1 MQREHIEV
9 KGGTQ
14 MSENQNR
21 GIGDLSKYDVMTT
34 EELEEILRLDAQAPE
49 EQESDT
55 EMILYVMEVLA
66 ARKRNNGHTGK
77 TALEAYESFKQNY
90 PPEINNNEIASEDPT
105 KTRITFPH
113 WLRSL
118 TATAAVLAI
127 LLVGSVTAQAFGLNI
142 WEAVVRWTQE
152 TFQFGEWGNPNV
164 DIPYASIQEAIEKGN
179 VPRFLVPTWI
189 PDGYE
194 MVEITVDRS
203 PVAKKYGAKYTKGD
217 QFLTITVRDYLD
229 NVPVY
234 VEQSD
239 GLVEEYEVAGVTY
252 YLFENYDV
260 VKAVWIVD
268 SYECYI
274 SGNVTIEEL
283 KQMIDSIVKG

>member
-1 MQREHIEV
+1 
-9 KGGTQ
+9 

-21 GIGDLSKYDVMTT
+21 GVGDLSKYDVMTT

-55 EMILYVMEVLA
+55 ETILYVMEVLA

-77 TALEAYESFKQNY
+77 TALKAYESFKQNY
-90 PPEINNNEIASEDPT
+90 MPEVDNIDTTYNVPT
-105 KTRITFPH
+105 KTRITFPR

-127 LLVGSVTAQAFGLNI
+127 LLVGSATAQAFGLNI
-142 WEAVVRWTQE
+142 WEAMVKWTQE
-152 TFQFGEWGNPNV
+152 TFHFGEFGGANTKSNL
-164 DIPYASIQEAIEKGN
+164 PYTSLQEALDKGN
-179 VPRFLVPTWI
+179 VSVLLIPTWV
-189 PDGYE
+189 PAGYE
-194 MVEITVDRS
+194 MTEIITERS
-203 PVAKKYGAKYTKGD
+203 PLLTTYKAKYEYGD
-217 QFLTITVRDYLD
+217 QVIRITVRDYLD
-229 NVPVY
+229 QIPVY
-234 VEQSD
+234 VEQSE
-239 GLVEEYEVAGVTY
+239 GLVEEYEVVGVTY
-252 YLFENYDV
+252 YLFENYDN

>member
-1 MQREHIEV
+1 
-9 KGGTQ
+9 

-21 GIGDLSKYDVMTT
+21 GVGDLSKYDVMTT

-49 EQESDT
+49 ERGSDT

-66 ARKRNNGHTGK
+66 ARKRNNGHAGN

-90 PPEINNNEIASEDPT
+90 LPEVDNVEPASRAST
-105 KTRITFPH
+105 KNRITFPR

-142 WEAVVRWTQE
+142 WEAVVKWTQE
-152 TFQFGEWGNPNV
+152 TFQFGEWGDSNAIN
-164 DIPYASIQEAIEKGN
+164 DLPYASLQEALKKGN
-179 VPRFLVPTWI
+179 IPIGFVPTII
-189 PDGYE
+189 PDGFVLADIN
-194 MVEITVDRS
+194 VEYQPLQI
-203 PVAKKYGAKYTKGD
+203 AYKAKYTNGE
-217 QFLTITVRDYLD
+217 QVLRITVQNYLD
-229 NVPVY
+229 KIPVY

-252 YLFENYDV
+252 YLFSDIGV
-260 VKAVWIVD
+260 VKAVWING
-268 SYECYI
+268 SYECNI
-274 SGNVTIEEL
+274 FGNVTIEEL
-283 KQMIDSIVKG
+283 KQMIDSIEKG